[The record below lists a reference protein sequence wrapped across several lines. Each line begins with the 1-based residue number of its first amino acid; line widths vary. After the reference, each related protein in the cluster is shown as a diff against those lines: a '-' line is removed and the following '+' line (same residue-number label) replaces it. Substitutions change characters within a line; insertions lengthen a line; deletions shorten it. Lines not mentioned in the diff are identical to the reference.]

1 MRRLPQRM
9 CPSRRMHPKKNREAV
24 GRRGRTCHRRL
35 VRHRARSSI
44 FALGL
49 LFASSLGCG
58 GSQAYV
64 DWRPGLSAADFE
76 GSFEIPLAEY
86 ERFADEAEPHTL
98 LNRQRGD
105 AEPEA
110 AATMAELGG
119 RLASG
124 PVDPR
129 GYAIVS
135 LGGDGKVRLLD
146 DREQQLDGSV
156 DWFAIT
162 PDRQWAALLS
172 GDKLAVVIGQASA
185 GVDLGSLLGGA
196 DGHHFMMLVDGE
208 ELTVFALPE
217 IGNAVAANETGFV
230 LSFRHQVGGREPWDI
245 TVARVAIA
253 M

>member
-1 MRRLPQRM
+1 MRPTNL
-9 CPSRRMHPKKNREAV
+9 ELV
-24 GRRGRTCHRRL
+24 GRHARTCHRRP
-35 VRHRARSSI
+35 VRRRARSGI
-44 FALGL
+44 LVLGL

-64 DWRPGLSAADFE
+64 DWRPGLRASDFD

-86 ERFADEAEPHTL
+86 EGFADQAEPHTL
-98 LNRQRGD
+98 LDRPHGD
-105 AEPEA
+105 TKPEA
-110 AATMAELGG
+110 AAAMSELGA
-119 RLASG
+119 RLAG
-124 PVDPR
+124 GGVDLR
-129 GYAIVS
+129 GYAIVG
-135 LGGDGKVRLLD
+135 LDGDGKVRLLD
-146 DREQQLDGSV
+146 DRDRQLDGTV

-185 GVDLGSLLGGA
+185 GIDLGTLLGGA
-196 DGHHFMMLVDGE
+196 DGHHFMMLVDGD

-230 LSFRHQVGGREPWDI
+230 LSFRHVGGREPWDI
-245 TVARVAIA
+245 TVARVSVS

>member
-1 MRRLPQRM
+1 VRR
-9 CPSRRMHPKKNREAV
+9 H
-24 GRRGRTCHRRL
+24 
-35 VRHRARSSI
+35 ARSSI
-44 FALGL
+44 LALGL
-49 LFASSLGCG
+49 LFASLLGCG

-76 GSFEIPLAEY
+76 GSFEIPLDEY

-98 LNRQRGD
+98 LDRLHGD
-105 AEPEA
+105 AKPEA
-110 AATMAELGG
+110 TAAMAELGE

-124 PVDPR
+124 PSDPR

-146 DREQQLDGSV
+146 DRQQHLDGPV
-156 DWFAIT
+156 DWFATT

-196 DGHHFMMLVDGE
+196 DGHHFMMMVDGD
-208 ELTVFALPE
+208 ELTVFALPQ

-230 LSFRHQVGGREPWDI
+230 LSFRHQAGDREPWDI

>member
-1 MRRLPQRM
+1 VRR
-9 CPSRRMHPKKNREAV
+9 
-24 GRRGRTCHRRL
+24 
-35 VRHRARSSI
+35 RAHSGI

-49 LFASSLGCG
+49 LLGSLLGCG
-58 GSQAYV
+58 GSQAYI
-64 DWRPGLSAADFE
+64 DWRPGLSAADFD
-76 GSFEIPLAEY
+76 GSFEIALDEY
-86 ERFADEAEPHTL
+86 DRHADEAEPHTL
-98 LNRQRGD
+98 FDRRHGD
-105 AEPEA
+105 AQPEA
-110 AATMAELGG
+110 APAMAELGS
-119 RLASG
+119 RLSGG

-129 GYAIVS
+129 GYAIVE

-146 DREQQLDGSV
+146 DRGREVDGTV
-156 DWFAIT
+156 DWFATT

-196 DGHHFMMLVDGE
+196 DGHHFMMLVDDD

-217 IGNAVAANETGFV
+217 IGGAVAANETGFV
-230 LSFRHQVGGREPWDI
+230 LSFRHQAGGREPWDI

>member
-1 MRRLPQRM
+1 
-9 CPSRRMHPKKNREAV
+9 MHR
-24 GRRGRTCHRRL
+24 
-35 VRHRARSSI
+35 RARSGI
-44 FALGL
+44 LTLAL
-49 LFASSLGCG
+49 LFASSLGCA

-64 DWRPGLSAADFE
+64 DWRPGLSAADFD
-76 GSFEIPLAEY
+76 GSYEIPLDEY

-98 LNRQRGD
+98 FDRPRGD
-105 AEPEA
+105 GKPEA
-110 AATMAELGG
+110 AATMAELGA

-124 PVDPR
+124 RVDPR
-129 GYAIVS
+129 GYAIVE
-135 LGGDGKVRLLD
+135 LGGDGKVRLLE
-146 DREQQLDGSV
+146 DRDRHLDGTV

-162 PDRQWAALLS
+162 PDRQWAALRS

-185 GVDLGSLLGGA
+185 GVDLGTLLGGA
-196 DGHHFMMLVDGE
+196 DGHHFLMLVDGD

-230 LSFRHQVGGREPWDI
+230 LSFRHQAGSREPWDI

>member
-1 MRRLPQRM
+1 
-9 CPSRRMHPKKNREAV
+9 V
-24 GRRGRTCHRRL
+24 GRRPRTCHRRL
-35 VRHRARSSI
+35 VRRARSSLL
-44 FALGL
+44 ALGL
-49 LFASSLGCG
+49 LFLPFASSLGCG

-76 GSFEIPLAEY
+76 GSFEIPLDEY

-98 LNRQRGD
+98 FDRLQADTR
-105 AEPEA
+105 PEA
-110 AATMAELGG
+110 TATMAELGE

-129 GYAIVS
+129 GYAIVG
-135 LGGDGKVRLLD
+135 LGGDGKVRLLG
-146 DREQQLDGSV
+146 DREQQLEGPV

-172 GDKLAVVIGQASA
+172 GDRLAVVIGQASA

-196 DGHHFMMLVDGE
+196 EGHHFMMLVDGD

-230 LSFRHQVGGREPWDI
+230 LSFRHQAGGREPWDI

>member
-1 MRRLPQRM
+1 VRL
-9 CPSRRMHPKKNREAV
+9 
-24 GRRGRTCHRRL
+24 
-35 VRHRARSSI
+35 ARSSLL
-44 FALGL
+44 ALGL
-49 LFASSLGCG
+49 LFLPFVGSLGCG

-64 DWRPGLSAADFE
+64 DWRPGLSAADFD
-76 GSFEIPLAEY
+76 GSFEIPLDEY

-98 LNRQRGD
+98 FDRLSGD
-105 AEPEA
+105 GQPEA
-110 AATMAELGG
+110 LATMAELGE
-119 RLASG
+119 RLASNR
-124 PVDPR
+124 VDPR
-129 GYAIVS
+129 GYAIVG

-146 DREQQLDGSV
+146 DRARELDGTV

-185 GVDLGSLLGGA
+185 GVDLGTLLGGA
-196 DGHHFMMLVDGE
+196 DGHHFMMLVDDD

-230 LSFRHQVGGREPWDI
+230 LSFRYQAGGREPWDI